1 MKNQPG
7 TMKNHD
13 TGWESDHFSLRT
25 RVHNW
30 PFRCSDCSHE
40 SKQTMPWSSN
50 DTCTTSKNCRMQK
63 YCLVLNITWRK
74 KYLVWIF
81 SAATEARE
89 TTQASSN
96 DTCTTSRGGS
106 TTGCT
111 TTSGEKIWGEKHYLV
126 MWEIVNN
133 RLYSNIRD
141 TSTLS
146 LTICNLY
153 YLFYA
158 TTT

>member
-1 MKNQPG
+1 MFKICELWSCDMNSTLGSVVPLAMFRYLRG
-7 TMKNHD
+7 VTTDLHD
-13 TGWESDHFSLRT
+13 TAWESDHFSLRT

-106 TTGCT
+106 TTGST
-111 TTSGEKIWGEKHYLV
+111 TTSGEKIWCEKTFSGDV
-126 MWEIVNN
+126 GNG
-133 RLYSNIRD
+133 
-141 TSTLS
+141 
-146 LTICNLY
+146 
-153 YLFYA
+153 
-158 TTT
+158 